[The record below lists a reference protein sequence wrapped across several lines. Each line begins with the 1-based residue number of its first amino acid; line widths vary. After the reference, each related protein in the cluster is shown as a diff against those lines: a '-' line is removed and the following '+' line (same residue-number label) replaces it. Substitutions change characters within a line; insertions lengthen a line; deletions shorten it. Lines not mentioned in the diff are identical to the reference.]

1 MQMYNLMKYRY
12 QANQHK
18 MNDVRDLVFSKK
30 KKILKDLL
38 IGRLLYKGL

>member
-1 MQMYNLMKYRY
+1 MQIYNLMKYSY

-30 KKILKDLL
+30 KKKKI
-38 IGRLLYKGL
+38 Y